1 MNTATIEDI
10 AARLVSQREEAARVR
25 KDLEPMQARI
35 NTLQEQLTRL
45 AASIA
50 AGEAQLRDAVRTA
63 HREESPAVATSTAGD
78 SASEAVDVATAGE
91 IELQVMETSKT
102 TLLRHLHAAGEVAV
116 DYLVDATRW
125 HRSSVLG
132 QLYRLR
138 DEGVVQNEGELWR
151 VVPRTATRA

>member
-63 HREESPAVATSTAGD
+63 HREESPAVATSTAG
-78 SASEAVDVATAGE
+78 E